1 MDEVVF
7 HTVRSVNC
15 FLGDASHLASAL
27 HPFRR
32 GPQQFGESP
41 GLKTGLGNKPPPLT
55 RDYDRDPNIWALEGG
70 GFMNHGSTLG
80 QLS

>member
-7 HTVRSVNC
+7 HTVRSVYC

-27 HPFRR
+27 HAFRR

-41 GLKTGLGNKPPPLT
+41 GLKKGLGNKPPPLN
-55 RDYDRDPNIWALEGG
+55 RYYNGDPNNWALEGG
-70 GFMNHGSTLG
+70 GCINHGSTLG